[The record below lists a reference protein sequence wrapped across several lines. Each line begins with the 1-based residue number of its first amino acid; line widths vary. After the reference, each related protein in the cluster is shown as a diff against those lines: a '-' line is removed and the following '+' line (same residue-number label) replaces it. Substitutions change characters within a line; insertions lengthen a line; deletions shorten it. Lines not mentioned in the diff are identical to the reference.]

1 MATLVPSPAIQ
12 QDRQTNDLYERDFYS
27 WSIQQA
33 DALKSRDLKA
43 IDWENVI
50 EEIADLGKTQQ
61 HNWEAFCARVIEH
74 MLKIDYYREATEKV
88 LEHWLQEI
96 LDFRQKMAKLIKQ
109 NPGLKGQY
117 AEMFAEAWDD
127 GRGYACRR
135 LAEYDRSNTAK
146 EGKAPGKL
154 SKALFERDRTLPA
167 ECPYRL
173 EDVTAYNPR
182 RDREPDYDVWPPS
195 VARVL
200 NTRLDADL
208 PGRRARTADS
218 GIGRDR

>member
-1 MATLVPSPAIQ
+1 MATLVPSPAVQ
-12 QDRQTNDLYERDFYS
+12 QDRQTNGLYERDFYS
-27 WSIQQA
+27 WSMQQA
-33 DALKSRDLKA
+33 DALKRRDFNA
-43 IDWENVI
+43 VDWENVI
-50 EEIADLGKTQQ
+50 EEIADLGKAQQ

-88 LEHWLQEI
+88 LEQWLQEI
-96 LDFRQKMAKLIKQ
+96 LDFRQEMAELIDK

-117 AEMFAEAWDD
+117 AKMFAAAWKR
-127 GRGYACRR
+127 GSGYACRR
-135 LAEYDRSNTAK
+135 LAEYDEDNAPQTTWK
-146 EGKAPGKL
+146 KA
-154 SKALFERDRTLPA
+154 FRERDRTLPA

-173 EDVTAYNPR
+173 EDVTAYDPR

-200 NTRLDADL
+200 NARLDADL
-208 PGRRARTADS
+208 AGRRARTADS

>member
-1 MATLVPSPAIQ
+1 MATLVPSPAVQ
-12 QDRQTNDLYERDFYS
+12 QDGQTNDLYERDFYS
-27 WSIQQA
+27 WSMQQA

-96 LDFRQKMAKLIKQ
+96 LDFRQEMAELIDK

-117 AEMFAEAWDD
+117 AKMLAAAWKR

-135 LAEYDRSNTAK
+135 LAEYDKDNDPQTTWK
-146 EGKAPGKL
+146 KA
-154 SKALFERDRTLPA
+154 FRERGRTLPA

-200 NTRLDADL
+200 NARLDADL
-208 PGRRARTADS
+208 AGRRARTADS

>member
-1 MATLVPSPAIQ
+1 MATLVPSPAVQ
-12 QDRQTNDLYERDFYS
+12 QDGQTNGLYERDFYS
-27 WSIQQA
+27 WSMQQA

-43 IDWENVI
+43 IDWDNVI
-50 EEIADLGKTQQ
+50 EEIADLGKAQQ

-74 MLKIDYYREATEKV
+74 MLKIDYYREAPEKV
-88 LEHWLQEI
+88 LEQWLQEI
-96 LDFRQKMAKLIKQ
+96 LDFRQEMAKLIKQ
-109 NPGLKGQY
+109 NPGLQGQY

-127 GRGYACRR
+127 GRGYARRR
-135 LAEYDRSNTAK
+135 LAEYDEDNDPQTTWK
-146 EGKAPGKL
+146 KA
-154 SKALFERDRTLPA
+154 FRERGRMLPA

-200 NTRLDADL
+200 NARLDADL
-208 PGRRARTADS
+208 AGRRARTADS

>member
-12 QDRQTNDLYERDFYS
+12 QDGQTNGLYERDFYS
-27 WSIQQA
+27 WSMQQA
-33 DALKSRDLKA
+33 DALKRRDFNA
-43 IDWENVI
+43 VDWENVI
-50 EEIADLGKTQQ
+50 EEIADLGKAQQ

-74 MLKIDYYREATEKV
+74 MLKIDYYREAPEKV

-96 LDFRQKMAKLIKQ
+96 LDFRQEMAELIDK

-117 AEMFAEAWDD
+117 AEMFAAAWKR

-135 LAEYDRSNTAK
+135 LAAYDEDNDPQTTWK
-146 EGKAPGKL
+146 KA
-154 SKALFERDRTLPA
+154 FRERDRMLPA

-208 PGRRARTADS
+208 AGRRARTADS

>member
-1 MATLVPSPAIQ
+1 MATLVPSPAVQ

-27 WSIQQA
+27 WSMQQA

-43 IDWENVI
+43 IDWDNVI

-96 LDFRQKMAKLIKQ
+96 LDFRQEMAELIDK

-117 AEMFAEAWDD
+117 AKMFAAAWKR
-127 GRGYACRR
+127 GSGYACRR

-154 SKALFERDRTLPA
+154 SKALLERDRMLPA

-182 RDREPDYDVWPPS
+182 LDRKPHDDVWPPS

-200 NTRLDADL
+200 NARLDVDL
-208 PGRRARTADS
+208 PIRRARTADS

>member
-12 QDRQTNDLYERDFYS
+12 QDRQTNGLYERDFYS
-27 WSIQQA
+27 WSMQQA
-33 DALKSRDLKA
+33 DALKRRDFNA
-43 IDWENVI
+43 VDWENVI

-74 MLKIDYYREATEKV
+74 MLKIDYYREASEKV
-88 LEHWLQEI
+88 LEHWTREI
-96 LDFRQKMAKLIKQ
+96 RDFRQEMAELIDK

-117 AEMFAEAWDD
+117 AKMFAAAWER

-135 LAEYDRSNTAK
+135 LAEYDEDNDPQTTWK
-146 EGKAPGKL
+146 KA
-154 SKALFERDRTLPA
+154 FRERGRMLPA

-200 NTRLDADL
+200 NARLDADL
-208 PGRRARTADS
+208 AGRRARTADS

>member
-1 MATLVPSPAIQ
+1 MGLAGIT
-12 QDRQTNDLYERDFYS
+12 RD
-27 WSIQQA
+27 WA
-33 DALKSRDLKA
+33 A
-43 IDWENVI
+43 
-50 EEIADLGKTQQ
+50 
-61 HNWEAFCARVIEH
+61 CARVIEH

-88 LEHWLQEI
+88 LEQWLQEI
-96 LDFRQKMAKLIKQ
+96 PDFRQEMAELIDK

-135 LAEYDRSNTAK
+135 PAEYDEDNDPQTTWK
-146 EGKAPGKL
+146 KA
-154 SKALFERDRTLPA
+154 FRERGRTLPA

-173 EDVTAYNPR
+173 EDVTACNPR
-182 RDREPDYDVWPPS
+182 RDREPDYDVWPAG

-200 NTRLDADL
+200 NARLDADL
-208 PGRRARTADS
+208 AGRRARTADS

>member
-1 MATLVPSPAIQ
+1 MATLVPSPAVQ
-12 QDRQTNDLYERDFYS
+12 QDRQTNNLYERDFYS
-27 WSIQQA
+27 WSMQQA

-50 EEIADLGKTQQ
+50 EEIADLGKAQQ

-74 MLKIDYYREATEKV
+74 MLKIDYYREAPEKV
-88 LEHWLQEI
+88 LEQWLQEI
-96 LDFRQKMAKLIKQ
+96 LDFRQEMAKLIKQ

-127 GRGYACRR
+127 GRGYARRR
-135 LAEYDRSNTAK
+135 LAEYDEDNDPQTTWK
-146 EGKAPGKL
+146 KA
-154 SKALFERDRTLPA
+154 FRERGRTLPA

-200 NTRLDADL
+200 NARLDADL
-208 PGRRARTADS
+208 PIRRARTADS

>member
-1 MATLVPSPAIQ
+1 MATLVPSPAVQ

-27 WSIQQA
+27 WSMQQA
-33 DALKSRDLKA
+33 DALKRRDFNA
-43 IDWENVI
+43 VDWENVI

-96 LDFRQKMAKLIKQ
+96 LDFRQEMAKLIKQ

-127 GRGYACRR
+127 GRGYARRR
-135 LAEYDRSNTAK
+135 LAEYDEDNDPQTTWK
-146 EGKAPGKL
+146 
-154 SKALFERDRTLPA
+154 KALRERDRMLPA

-200 NTRLDADL
+200 NARLDADL

>member
-1 MATLVPSPAIQ
+1 MATLVPSPAVQ
-12 QDRQTNDLYERDFYS
+12 QDGQTNDLYERDFYS
-27 WSIQQA
+27 WSMQQA

-50 EEIADLGKTQQ
+50 EEIADLGKAQQ

-88 LEHWLQEI
+88 LEQWLQEI
-96 LDFRQKMAKLIKQ
+96 LDFRQEMAELIDK

-117 AEMFAEAWDD
+117 AKMLAAAWKR

-135 LAEYDRSNTAK
+135 LAEYDKDNDPQTTWK
-146 EGKAPGKL
+146 KA
-154 SKALFERDRTLPA
+154 FRERGRTLPA

-182 RDREPDYDVWPPS
+182 LDREPDYDVWPPS

-208 PGRRARTADS
+208 AGRRARTADS

>member
-12 QDRQTNDLYERDFYS
+12 QDGQTNDLYERDFYS
-27 WSIQQA
+27 WSMQQA

-43 IDWENVI
+43 IDWDNVI

-88 LEHWLQEI
+88 LKHWTREI
-96 LDFRQKMAKLIKQ
+96 RDFRQKMAKLIKQ
-109 NPGLKGQY
+109 NPGLQGQY

-127 GRGYACRR
+127 GRGYARHR
-135 LAEYDRSNTAK
+135 LAEYDEDNDLQTTWK
-146 EGKAPGKL
+146 KA
-154 SKALFERDRTLPA
+154 FRERGRTLPA

-208 PGRRARTADS
+208 AGRRARTADS
-218 GIGRDR
+218 GIVRDR

>member
-12 QDRQTNDLYERDFYS
+12 QDGQTNDLYERDFYS
-27 WSIQQA
+27 WSMQQA
-33 DALKSRDLKA
+33 DALKRRDFNA
-43 IDWENVI
+43 VDWENVI
-50 EEIADLGKTQQ
+50 EEIADLGKAQQ

-88 LEHWLQEI
+88 LEQWLQEI
-96 LDFRQKMAKLIKQ
+96 LDFRQEMAELIDK

-117 AEMFAEAWDD
+117 AKMFAAAWKR

-135 LAEYDRSNTAK
+135 LAEYDEDNDPQTTWK
-146 EGKAPGKL
+146 KA
-154 SKALFERDRTLPA
+154 FRERDRMLPA

-200 NTRLDADL
+200 NARLDADL
-208 PGRRARTADS
+208 AGRRARTADS

>member
-12 QDRQTNDLYERDFYS
+12 QDRQTNGLYERDFYS
-27 WSIQQA
+27 WSMQQA
-33 DALKSRDLKA
+33 DALKRRDFNA
-43 IDWENVI
+43 VDWENVI

-74 MLKIDYYREATEKV
+74 MLKIDYYREASEKV
-88 LEHWLQEI
+88 LEHWTREI
-96 LDFRQKMAKLIKQ
+96 RDFRQEMAELIDK

-117 AEMFAEAWDD
+117 AKMFAAAWER

-135 LAEYDRSNTAK
+135 LAEYDEDNDPQTTWK
-146 EGKAPGKL
+146 KA
-154 SKALFERDRTLPA
+154 FRERGRTLPA

-208 PGRRARTADS
+208 AGRRARTADS

>member
-27 WSIQQA
+27 WSMQQA
-33 DALKSRDLKA
+33 DALKRRDFNA
-43 IDWENVI
+43 VDWENVI
-50 EEIADLGKTQQ
+50 EEIADLGKAQQ

-74 MLKIDYYREATEKV
+74 MLKIDYYREAPEKV
-88 LEHWLQEI
+88 LEHWTREI
-96 LDFRQKMAKLIKQ
+96 PDFRQEMAELIDK

-117 AEMFAEAWDD
+117 AKMFAAAWNR

-135 LAEYDRSNTAK
+135 LAEYDKDNDPQTTWK
-146 EGKAPGKL
+146 KA
-154 SKALFERDRTLPA
+154 FRERDRMLPA

-208 PGRRARTADS
+208 PIRRARTADS

>member
-12 QDRQTNDLYERDFYS
+12 QDGQTNGLYERDFYS
-27 WSIQQA
+27 WSMQQA
-33 DALKSRDLKA
+33 DALKRRDFNA
-43 IDWENVI
+43 VDWENVI
-50 EEIADLGKTQQ
+50 EEIADLGKAQQ

-74 MLKIDYYREATEKV
+74 MLKIDYCREAPEKV
-88 LEHWLQEI
+88 LEQWLQEI
-96 LDFRQKMAKLIKQ
+96 LDFRQEMAKLIKQ

-127 GRGYACRR
+127 GRGYARRR
-135 LAEYDRSNTAK
+135 LAEYDEDNDPQTTW
-146 EGKAPGKL
+146 EKA
-154 SKALFERDRTLPA
+154 FRERERTLPA

-173 EDVTAYNPR
+173 EDVTAFDPR

-200 NTRLDADL
+200 NTRLDVDL
-208 PGRRARTADS
+208 PIRRARTADS